1 MSRKSKFSAEQIAY
15 ALKQV
20 EAGVPVAEVCRK
32 YGVAQQTYYR
42 WRSKFGELAP
52 SEVRRLKELETE
64 NRRMKSIIADL
75 TLDKEILQDALRK
88 KP

>member
-32 YGVAQQTYYR
+32 YGVTQQTYYR
-42 WRSKFGELAP
+42 WKTKLGELAP
-52 SEVRRLKELETE
+52 SEVRRLKELKTE
-64 NRRMKSIIADL
+64 NKRMKSIIAGL
-75 TLDKEILQDALRK
+75 TLDKEILQDALK
-88 KP
+88 K